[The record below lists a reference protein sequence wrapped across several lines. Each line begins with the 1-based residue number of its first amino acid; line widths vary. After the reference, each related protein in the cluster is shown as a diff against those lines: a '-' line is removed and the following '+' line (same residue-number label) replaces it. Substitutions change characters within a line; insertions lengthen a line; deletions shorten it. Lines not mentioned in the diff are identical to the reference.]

1 LLITDEEANSNADV
15 QVGNCADCVRH
26 AFVDAHA
33 ELLREENNV
42 VGLVIGLDEHLE
54 KHILKA
60 KPLKKKCT

>member
-1 LLITDEEANSNADV
+1 LITDEEANSDADV
-15 QVGNCADCVRH
+15 PTGKCADCVRH

-42 VGLVIGLDEHLE
+42 VKLVIGSDEPLE

-60 KPLKKKCT
+60 KALKKKCT